1 MSKVNSGLGTAFIDQ
16 QRKSLDKLRVAL
28 LSAAQ
33 NSEADEVSVN
43 AESRGGPREP
53 EDDAQK
59 LSALELDGQ
68 LVARDIMHLVPVERA
83 LAKIEEGTYGLSD
96 ISGLPIPRA
105 RLEAI
110 QKRSEVLNWHERL
123 RRASVQR
130 RRMNARRATKGD

>member
-1 MSKVNSGLGTAFIDQ
+1 MSKVNSHLDTAFIAQ
-16 QRKSLDKLRVAL
+16 QRRSLSKLRVAL

-68 LVARDIMHLVPVERA
+68 LVAHNIMRLVRVERA

-96 ISGLPIPRA
+96 VSGLPIPRD
-105 RLEAI
+105 RLEAVPEAI
-110 QKRSEVLNWHERL
+110 CTLAEESAVGKN
-123 RRASVQR
+123 
-130 RRMNARRATKGD
+130 G